1 MEQLR
6 DFVSYFENSALADN
20 IRENDVL
27 FPLIESLHVVSICL
41 VVGSIFA
48 VDLRL
53 LGLASTDRPVSRV
66 TNGILPLTWT
76 AFAVAVA
83 SGSLLFISNAT
94 KYLGN
99 GYFDAKILLI
109 CAAGLNMA
117 MFHVIGC
124 DTTVMLGAQAGQL
137 QLNVMMPIIAHNL
150 FEMMHVTIGAVKAF
164 TEKCVLGLEA
174 QPDKAATWLAKNPI
188 LVTALNPIIGY
199 NKGAEVAKKSMKDN
213 KSVLDVVVELKY
225 MSEAD
230 AKAALDA
237 RQMTEGGLVEG
248 STGGG

>member
-1 MEQLR
+1 MLQQLR
-6 DFVSYFENSALADN
+6 DFISYFENSALADN
-20 IRENDVL
+20 IRENDVM

-99 GYFDAKILLI
+99 GYFDANLLI
-109 CAAGLNMA
+109 CAAGLNMT
-117 MFHVIGC
+117 MFHALSAKDLPRWEN
-124 DTTVMLGAQAGQL
+124 DTRLPLPAR
-137 QLNVMMPIIAHNL
+137 
-150 FEMMHVTIGAVKAF
+150 
-164 TEKCVLGLEA
+164 
-174 QPDKAATWLAKNPI
+174 LA
-188 LVTALNPIIGY
+188 
-199 NKGAEVAKKSMKDN
+199 
-213 KSVLDVVVELKY
+213 
-225 MSEAD
+225 
-230 AKAALDA
+230 
-237 RQMTEGGLVEG
+237 GGLSILLWVAVVACGRWIGFTMEVR
-248 STGGG
+248 